1 MKILVL
7 FANFSKNN
15 LLERLK
21 NLDIEI
27 SLYFYKDEM
36 SDRHTHKPVNK
47 QSSDF
52 THEMN
57 RRFLS
62 SNLLI
67 INLWNTHPFLS
78 VFNRH
83 TAKLTIL
90 I

>member
-36 SDRHTHKPVNK
+36 SDHHTHK
-47 QSSDF
+47 S
-52 THEMN
+52 
-57 RRFLS
+57 
-62 SNLLI
+62 
-67 INLWNTHPFLS
+67 INNQ
-78 VFNRH
+78 
-83 TAKLTIL
+83 AIL
-90 I
+90 PMK